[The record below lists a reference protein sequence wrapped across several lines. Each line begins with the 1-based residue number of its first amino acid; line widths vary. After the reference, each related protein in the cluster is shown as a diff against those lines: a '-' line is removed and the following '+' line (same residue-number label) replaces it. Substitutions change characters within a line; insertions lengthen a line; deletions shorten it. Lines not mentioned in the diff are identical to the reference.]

1 MRAFVRLCC
10 PDGTVAELTHGDLIG
25 RLGTA
30 ALHFDDARIS
40 EAHAMISLRGQE
52 LKLLAL
58 RGRFTLGSKPLSELT
73 LVAGQRIFF
82 ARDLPVLVENVALPE
97 AVMALSGDGLPQQIL
112 TGATTLSVGES
123 GLELHT
129 GYRSGAA
136 ALVWNRDDR
145 WRIRIG
151 EEPAADLQ
159 PGATFQ
165 IDGHTLRAVAIPLS
179 QLDDGRTVHR
189 GAIGR
194 PLRIVAQYDAAQIHR
209 EGEPTLVL
217 SGISAR
223 LLSELVA
230 FGGPVDWPVLAGE
243 VWSNIQDRHRLRRNL
258 DVSLTRLR
266 KKLERAR
273 IRPNLVHSDGG
284 GKIALML
291 AEGDQ
296 AEDAS

>member
-1 MRAFVRLCC
+1 MRAFVRLRCM
-10 PDGTVAELTHGDLIG
+10 DGDVVELTHGDLIG

-58 RGRFTLGSKPLSELT
+58 RGRFSLGSKPMSELV
-73 LVAGQRIFF
+73 LKAGQTVHF
-82 ARDLPVLVENVALPE
+82 ARDLSVFVEEVELPDAVL
-97 AVMALSGDGLPQQIL
+97 AVHGDGIPRQIL
-112 TGATTLSVGES
+112 TGAAALFVTEDGLS
-123 GLELHT
+123 LEA
-129 GYRSGAA
+129 GYRNGAA
-136 ALVWNRDDR
+136 ALIWNRDDR
-145 WRIRIG
+145 WRVRIG
-151 EEPAADLQ
+151 DGDPQDLLD
-159 PGATFQ
+159 GSV
-165 IDGHTLRAVAIPLS
+165 IDVGGYTLHALGIPLTQLDEGGTLR
-179 QLDDGRTVHR
+179 R

-194 PLRIVAQYDAAQIHR
+194 ALRVVTHYDAAQIHR

-223 LLSELVA
+223 ILSELVS

-243 VWSNIQDRHRLRRNL
+243 VWPHINNRQRLRRNL

-273 IRPNLVHSDGG
+273 IRPDLVYSDGS
-284 GKIALML
+284 GKIVLML
-291 AEGDQ
+291 MDGDTTDDQ
-296 AEDAS
+296 G